1 MTKFLLNTFVMPLLL
16 LALVRA
22 TWTSSSR
29 EEKSSPPP
37 DGGDAQDLEKEIRAN
52 RRGDYYFAFF
62 LTCKSGPLRG
72 GLQVFRTTVS
82 QIQR

>member
-29 EEKSSPPP
+29 EEKTSPHP
-37 DGGDAQDLEKEIRAN
+37 DGGDAQDLEKETRAN